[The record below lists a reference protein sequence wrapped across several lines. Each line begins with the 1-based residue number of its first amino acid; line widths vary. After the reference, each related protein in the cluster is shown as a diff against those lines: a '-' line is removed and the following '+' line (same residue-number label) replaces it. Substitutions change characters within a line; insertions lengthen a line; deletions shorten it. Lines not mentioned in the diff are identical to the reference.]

1 MARQPKLRK
10 KKVGTSVY
18 WFTKAGGDTYF
29 GSVDSVPYS
38 EAKKL
43 FNDHVKILGE
53 NDVARHSKGL
63 TVGDLIVLF
72 LEWIEKKRS
81 RQTFTT
87 RKLYCT
93 RFSNYEVSPG
103 TRIADLP
110 ANKVQSKDLES
121 WLDHHDAEFDVGPQT
136 RRHAETSVKHCWNWA
151 TKHPS
156 PVPYLSPIYRPFS
169 SVERTSVP
177 LKALNENDL
186 IAMKEI
192 EAVFAAAEMDLDQ
205 FRRFGLE
212 ETLER
217 NGSDGCRTAEDY
229 ASFAEML
236 RCYYHT
242 GARTDELVSCEVGDV
257 LLRTQQVI
265 LGKHKR
271 SRTQANPT
279 IRHITLNKEA
289 LDIFKR
295 RCQGR
300 DLSERVFVNSGGKPW
315 TVRGTAKRFERIKEV
330 AAKMKLGKIRD
341 EISIYDFR
349 HLWISEAL
357 MAKND
362 VATVARMAGTS
373 IAMIERVYGHFR
385 NEHLQEAQH
394 RLDEARR
401 ERNRQS

>member
-1 MARQPKLRK
+1 MPRQPKLRK
-10 KKVGTSVY
+10 KKVGASVY

-29 GSVDSVPYS
+29 GRVADVSYS
-38 EAKKL
+38 EARKL
-43 FNDHVKILGE
+43 FNNHVQILAE
-53 NDVARHSKGL
+53 NERTTNSKGL
-63 TVGDLIVLF
+63 TAGDLVVLF
-72 LEWIEKKRS
+72 LDWIKKKRS

-93 RFSNYEVSPG
+93 RFANFEVSPG

-110 ANKVQSKDLES
+110 ANKVRGQDLEA
-121 WLDHHDAEFDVGPQT
+121 WLDHLEEDLGLGLQT

-156 PVPYLSPIYRPFS
+156 PTPYLSPIYRPFS
-169 SVERTSVP
+169 CVERTPIP

-186 IAMKEI
+186 ITPEEV

-217 NGSDGCRTAEDY
+217 NGSDNCRRADVY
-229 ASFAEML
+229 SNFADML

-257 LLRTQQVI
+257 LLRTRQVI

-271 SRTQANPT
+271 SRTQTNPT
-279 IRHITLNKEA
+279 IRHITLNKVAFEI
-289 LDIFKR
+289 LQRNCEGK
-295 RCQGR
+295 
-300 DLSERVFVNSGGKPW
+300 DLSQRVFVNSDGKPW

-330 AAKMKLGKIRD
+330 AAKMKLGKVRD
-341 EISIYDFR
+341 EISIYHFR

-373 IAMIERVYGHFR
+373 IAMIERVYDHFR
-385 NEHLQEAQH
+385 NDHLQEAQH
-394 RLDEARR
+394 RLDEERR
-401 ERNRQS
+401 KRKAQS

>member
-10 KKVGTSVY
+10 KTVGASVY

-29 GSVDSVPYS
+29 GSVDAVPYS
-38 EAKKL
+38 EAKKR
-43 FNDHVKILGE
+43 FNDHVKILAE
-53 NDVARHSKGL
+53 NEGINHSKGL

-72 LEWIEKKRS
+72 LDWIKKKRS

-93 RFSNYEVSPG
+93 RFSNFEVRPG
-103 TRIADLP
+103 SRIADLP
-110 ANKVQSKDLES
+110 ANKVQSQDLES
-121 WLDHHDAEFDVGPQT
+121 WLEHLEAELELGPQT

-156 PVPYLSPIYRPFS
+156 PTPYLSPIYRPFS
-169 SVERTSVP
+169 GVERTPVP

-186 IAMKEI
+186 ITPKEV

-212 ETLER
+212 ETLVR
-217 NGSDGCRTAEDY
+217 NGLEGCRRAEVY
-229 ASFAEML
+229 SNFADML

-257 LLRTQQVI
+257 LLRTKQVI

-271 SRTQANPT
+271 SRTQTNPT

-289 LDIFKR
+289 LDIFQRNCEGKE
-295 RCQGR
+295 
-300 DLSERVFVNSGGKPW
+300 LTERVFLNSDGKPW

-330 AAKMKLGKIRD
+330 AAMMKLGKVRNV
-341 EISIYDFR
+341 ISIYDFR

-357 MAKND
+357 MAGND

-373 IAMIERVYGHFR
+373 ISMIERVYGHFR
-385 NEHLQEAQH
+385 NEHLQEAQN

-401 ERNRQS
+401 KRNGQS